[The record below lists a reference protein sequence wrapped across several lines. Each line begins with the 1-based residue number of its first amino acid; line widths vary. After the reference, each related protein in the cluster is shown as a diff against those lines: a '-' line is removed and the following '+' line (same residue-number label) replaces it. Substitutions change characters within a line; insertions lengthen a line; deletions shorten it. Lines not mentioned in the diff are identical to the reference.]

1 MVQMAAEIGSC
12 GGDLSQTDAE
22 FIETLGV
29 GLGLP
34 IEMVYDLVV
43 QAVTAAESAAA

>member
-1 MVQMAAEIGSC
+1 MAADIGSA

-22 FIETLGV
+22 FIETVGV

-34 IEMVYDLVV
+34 IESVYDLVV
-43 QAVTAAESAAA
+43 QAVTSAEPAAA